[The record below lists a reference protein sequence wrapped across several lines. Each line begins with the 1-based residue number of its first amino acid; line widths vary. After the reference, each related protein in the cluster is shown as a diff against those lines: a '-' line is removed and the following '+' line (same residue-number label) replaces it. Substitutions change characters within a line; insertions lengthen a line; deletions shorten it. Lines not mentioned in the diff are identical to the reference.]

1 VEPRTETE
9 RYVAALWED
18 LLNVERV
25 GRDDDFFGLG
35 GHSLLAFRMSHRIN
49 RELGTRLPFNV
60 VLDNTTLRDL
70 AEQLDLARVAEA
82 VQ

>member
-1 VEPRTETE
+1 
-9 RYVAALWED
+9 
-18 LLNVERV
+18 
-25 GRDDDFFGLG
+25 
-35 GHSLLAFRMSHRIN
+35 MSHRIN